1 MFFNKRKAEARRAE
15 ARREEARRLELY
27 RERLEKIDASAL
39 GRENLGP
46 QEWNIRQGQAEF
58 LGRTTSGDFPDD
70 YVVVEVEGIPTQ
82 DPAREESDEW
92 LNLSEEEFLQRIS
105 GFWVVVLR
113 TSEKQPFRRDG
124 VCEFRFDSLQAL
136 REFLDP
142 LHVSWQG
149 ASHTM
154 RQLDQSG
161 WSPDWLG

>member
-1 MFFNKRKAEARRAE
+1 MFFNTRKAEARSAAE
-15 ARREEARRLELY
+15 RRIGFY

-39 GRENLGP
+39 GREKLGP
-46 QEWNIRQGQAEF
+46 DEWNIRQGQSDF

-92 LNLSEEEFLQRIS
+92 LNLSEEEFMQRIT
-105 GFWVVVLR
+105 GFWVAILR
-113 TSEKQPFRRDG
+113 TSEKQPFRSDE

-136 REFLDP
+136 RAFLDP

-149 ASHTM
+149 ASDTM